1 MLPSLVGW
9 ARRLDLGRIH
19 AIAWTSELAPG
30 PLAWVSATD
39 ADLAL
44 RYLADVGF
52 TPIGPSRW
60 RWDDTPSEEM
70 SDEDVAFHTAFEITT
85 DEGLDGVQRVHTAL
99 GLLDLTGAFEVL
111 IHLNAYVLKNP
122 DPAVADAFWAG
133 FRDRMAVPEPIEHL
147 RLHLRTY
154 WFWGHDTAKTAFDA
168 LLGDDVRHLAA
179 DGRLPE
185 LAAGPVHLRAR
196 HVLEDSGSVDWDD
209 KRDVYQAAATVTALR
224 PAVFRALLGSYHAVS
239 GSLDPAAALTLL
251 DSLHL
256 PADTEHLTQLHAVLR
271 NGVANHY
278 KDPAAWRP

>member
-1 MLPSLVGW
+1 
-9 ARRLDLGRIH
+9 
-19 AIAWTSELAPG
+19 
-30 PLAWVSATD
+30 VSGTD

-52 TPIGPSRW
+52 TPIGPNQW
-60 RWDDTPSEEM
+60 RWDSTPPGEM

-111 IHLNAYVLKNP
+111 IHLNAYIVNCSA
-122 DPAVADAFWAG
+122 PAVADAFWAG
-133 FRDRMAVPEPIEHL
+133 VRDRMAVPEPIEHL

-154 WFWGHDTAKTAFDA
+154 WFFGHTTSKAAFDA
-168 LLGDDVRHLAA
+168 LLGNDVRHLAA
-179 DGRLPE
+179 AGRLPE
-185 LAAGPVHLRAR
+185 LATGPLHLRAR

-209 KRDVYQAAATVTALR
+209 KRDVYQAAATVAELR

-239 GSLDPAAALTLL
+239 GSLDPTEALALL

-256 PADTEHLTQLHAVLR
+256 PADTEHLAQLHAVLR
-271 NGVANHY
+271 KGVANHY
-278 KDPAAWRP
+278 QDPAAWRA